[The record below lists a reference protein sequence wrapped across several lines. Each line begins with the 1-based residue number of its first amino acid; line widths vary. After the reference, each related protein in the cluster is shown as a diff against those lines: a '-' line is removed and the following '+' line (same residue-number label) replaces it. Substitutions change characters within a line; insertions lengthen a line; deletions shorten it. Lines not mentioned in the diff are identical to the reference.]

1 MQDDGNQPLQ
11 VELFA
16 ASLRADISDANAFME
31 ALATKLSGSLP
42 MQTQVSRHSSFL
54 SREHP
59 VKEIIVALGD
69 YQYSIIKE
77 RKRPVQTSRA
87 KVIRGIVLKTD
98 LIPMD
103 QWISE
108 LASSLA
114 NEAARSAQARIALE
128 DFLL

>member
-1 MQDDGNQPLQ
+1 
-11 VELFA
+11 
-16 ASLRADISDANAFME
+16 
-31 ALATKLSGSLP
+31 
-42 MQTQVSRHSSFL
+42 L

-59 VKEIIVALGD
+59 VRAIAVTLGD

-77 RKRPVQTSRA
+77 RKGPVQTSRA
-87 KVIRGIVLKTD
+87 KVVRGIVLKTD

-108 LASSLA
+108 LARSLA
-114 NEAARSAQARIALE
+114 DEAARSMQARVALE